1 MLRFPHPFAPDR
13 PKRARCPE
21 KSKDPGERLALP
33 ACREKLKKL
42 DPVAVVGGGFAGL
55 MAARR
60 LVQQGIRVTLY
71 EAREEV
77 GGRVLS
83 NMTFSNGRIT
93 EEGAELIGS
102 FHTK

>member
-42 DPVAVVGGGFAGL
+42 DPVAVVGGGFAEL
-55 MAARR
+55 M
-60 LVQQGIRVTLY
+60 
-71 EAREEV
+71 
-77 GGRVLS
+77 
-83 NMTFSNGRIT
+83 
-93 EEGAELIGS
+93 GS
-102 FHTK
+102 FHTKWLELAREFGLAMISRMDPDLYEQECLDVRLRLEKDKFVSM